1 MNQTTK
7 QFEVNAVVPETGIIL
22 AEIITDNDKIIT
34 LTRKMPAYVSMY
46 GYSVLD
52 VNGKTGSV
60 ILDKSDMGLGNVD
73 NTSDADKPLSN
84 ISAEYFNNIMNQ
96 GGYGAEIEGENV
108 LNLEENHA

>member
-22 AEIITDNDKIIT
+22 AEIITDNDKIVT

-52 VNGKTGSV
+52 VNGKT
-60 ILDKSDMGLGNVD
+60 
-73 NTSDADKPLSN
+73 
-84 ISAEYFNNIMNQ
+84 
-96 GGYGAEIEGENV
+96 
-108 LNLEENHA
+108 